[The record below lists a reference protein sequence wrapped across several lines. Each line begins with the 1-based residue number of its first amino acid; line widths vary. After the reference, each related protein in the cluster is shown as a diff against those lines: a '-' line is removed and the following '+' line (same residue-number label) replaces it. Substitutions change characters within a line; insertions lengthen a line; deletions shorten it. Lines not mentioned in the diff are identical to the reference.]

1 MSVPAALHGWH
12 ARPGTSSS
20 LPTTAEQ
27 ALSQCWQ
34 RIDQLPCV
42 PESRTALFV
51 VPSGSSPFCTSL
63 TATRERKQRAKN
75 AAQLCLPFL
84 CSKAR
89 MVPCDARGERS
100 GTYGCPCALRA
111 RTAVCG
117 PSHRAARCSR
127 ALSAATANLTSRL
140 GSRDAT
146 TLDRRDPTT
155 DRRDRAQAPTAIM
168 KLALAFLGATAVAFT
183 APQTTSTRAATQLCA
198 YVPSGM
204 DPAAYAALKK
214 KEAAASKK
222 SDRKAYKSRS
232 FNSFVEA
239 MEKGEA
245 THLFAVDPRK
255 IKSGEVPI
263 EEVPYMQRAGGSW
276 DGSDLKGAALR
287 RAKKKQ
293 SQGMYT
299 AGKWLDSDREYEKNG
314 PGVMSFFTQFNG
326 GKQDKVEDRA
336 RQNGISQDA
345 QLWRDAGAL
354 SAKQASKIKASKL
367 GEEKK
372 FFGLF

>member
-1 MSVPAALHGWH
+1 MGKP
-12 ARPGTSSS
+12 PGVR
-20 LPTTAEQ
+20 
-27 ALSQCWQ
+27 SQQ
-34 RIDQLPCV
+34 IV
-42 PESRTALFV
+42 
-51 VPSGSSPFCTSL
+51 
-63 TATRERKQRAKN
+63 
-75 AAQLCLPFL
+75 
-84 CSKAR
+84 
-89 MVPCDARGERS
+89 
-100 GTYGCPCALRA
+100 
-111 RTAVCG
+111 
-117 PSHRAARCSR
+117 
-127 ALSAATANLTSRL
+127 
-140 GSRDAT
+140 
-146 TLDRRDPTT
+146 
-155 DRRDRAQAPTAIM
+155 IM
-168 KLALAFLGATAVAFT
+168 KLALSLLAAPAIAFT
-183 APQTTSTRAATQLCA
+183 APQTTPTRAATQLFA

-263 EEVPYMQRAGGSW
+263 EEVPYMQRAGGAW

-299 AGKWLDSDREYEKNG
+299 AGKWLDSDREYEENG

-326 GKQDKVEDRA
+326 GKQEKVEDRA

-354 SAKQASKIKASKL
+354 SAKQASASRSRSSACSRSPCL
-367 GEEKK
+367 YPVVCVASARRRTSD
-372 FFGLF
+372 

>member
-1 MSVPAALHGWH
+1 
-12 ARPGTSSS
+12 
-20 LPTTAEQ
+20 
-27 ALSQCWQ
+27 
-34 RIDQLPCV
+34 
-42 PESRTALFV
+42 
-51 VPSGSSPFCTSL
+51 
-63 TATRERKQRAKN
+63 
-75 AAQLCLPFL
+75 
-84 CSKAR
+84 
-89 MVPCDARGERS
+89 
-100 GTYGCPCALRA
+100 
-111 RTAVCG
+111 
-117 PSHRAARCSR
+117 
-127 ALSAATANLTSRL
+127 
-140 GSRDAT
+140 
-146 TLDRRDPTT
+146 
-155 DRRDRAQAPTAIM
+155 M
-168 KLALAFLGATAVAFT
+168 KLALSLLAAPAIAFT
-183 APQTTSTRAATQLCA
+183 APQTTPTRAATQLFAYVPGVLRGAISLRRAAMVWREVAVCESTSYGIDA
-198 YVPSGM
+198 THTHTRRYVPSGM

-263 EEVPYMQRAGGSW
+263 EEVPYMQRAGGAW

-299 AGKWLDSDREYEKNG
+299 AGKWLDSDREYEENG

-326 GKQDKVEDRA
+326 GKQEKVEDRA

-367 GEEKK
+367 GEQKT

>member
-1 MSVPAALHGWH
+1 
-12 ARPGTSSS
+12 
-20 LPTTAEQ
+20 
-27 ALSQCWQ
+27 
-34 RIDQLPCV
+34 
-42 PESRTALFV
+42 
-51 VPSGSSPFCTSL
+51 
-63 TATRERKQRAKN
+63 
-75 AAQLCLPFL
+75 
-84 CSKAR
+84 
-89 MVPCDARGERS
+89 
-100 GTYGCPCALRA
+100 
-111 RTAVCG
+111 
-117 PSHRAARCSR
+117 
-127 ALSAATANLTSRL
+127 
-140 GSRDAT
+140 
-146 TLDRRDPTT
+146 
-155 DRRDRAQAPTAIM
+155 M
-168 KLALAFLGATAVAFT
+168 KLALALLAATAVAFT
-183 APQTTSTRAATQLCA
+183 APQTTTRAATQLCA

-326 GKQDKVEDRA
+326 GKQDKDKVEDRA
-336 RQNGISQDA
+336 KQNGISQDA

-367 GEEKK
+367 GEQKT

>member
-1 MSVPAALHGWH
+1 
-12 ARPGTSSS
+12 
-20 LPTTAEQ
+20 
-27 ALSQCWQ
+27 
-34 RIDQLPCV
+34 
-42 PESRTALFV
+42 
-51 VPSGSSPFCTSL
+51 
-63 TATRERKQRAKN
+63 
-75 AAQLCLPFL
+75 
-84 CSKAR
+84 
-89 MVPCDARGERS
+89 
-100 GTYGCPCALRA
+100 
-111 RTAVCG
+111 
-117 PSHRAARCSR
+117 
-127 ALSAATANLTSRL
+127 
-140 GSRDAT
+140 
-146 TLDRRDPTT
+146 
-155 DRRDRAQAPTAIM
+155 
-168 KLALAFLGATAVAFT
+168 
-183 APQTTSTRAATQLCA
+183 
-198 YVPSGM
+198 
-204 DPAAYAALKK
+204 
-214 KEAAASKK
+214 
-222 SDRKAYKSRS
+222 
-232 FNSFVEA
+232 

-367 GEEKK
+367 GEQKT

>member
-1 MSVPAALHGWH
+1 
-12 ARPGTSSS
+12 
-20 LPTTAEQ
+20 
-27 ALSQCWQ
+27 
-34 RIDQLPCV
+34 
-42 PESRTALFV
+42 
-51 VPSGSSPFCTSL
+51 
-63 TATRERKQRAKN
+63 
-75 AAQLCLPFL
+75 
-84 CSKAR
+84 
-89 MVPCDARGERS
+89 
-100 GTYGCPCALRA
+100 
-111 RTAVCG
+111 
-117 PSHRAARCSR
+117 
-127 ALSAATANLTSRL
+127 
-140 GSRDAT
+140 
-146 TLDRRDPTT
+146 
-155 DRRDRAQAPTAIM
+155 M
-168 KLALAFLGATAVAFT
+168 KLALAFLGATAVAF

-255 IKSGEVPI
+255 IKSAKCPSRRFLTVRQIKQSRRVHDSSLSHFSAMTRPSRLGRAVRTHRQAI
-263 EEVPYMQRAGGSW
+263 EQASRRWRGGRRDDSARTRRKILISTQVPYMQRAGGSW

-367 GEEKK
+367 GEQKPCLRPVLGPPACTRRRVSRIGIDRVHRK
-372 FFGLF
+372 T